1 MSRLQI
7 REDDLT
13 GRKIADFLRE
23 HLENIKDEQ
32 IRIAKLDDRALLSS
46 NRNHR
51 YNQHRTLF

>member
-13 GRKIADFLRE
+13 GRKIVEFLRE

-32 IRIAKLDDRALLSS
+32 IRIAKLDDQAFLSS